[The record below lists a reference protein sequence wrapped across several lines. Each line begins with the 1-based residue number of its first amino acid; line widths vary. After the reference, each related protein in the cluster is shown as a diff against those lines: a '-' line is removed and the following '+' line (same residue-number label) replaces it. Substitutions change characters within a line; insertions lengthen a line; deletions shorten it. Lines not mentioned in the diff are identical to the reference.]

1 MGSVTSRG
9 SLVYDTAKIAKH
21 YSLDDDHCFPV
32 LLSTKKGKAALA
44 LCPHWG
50 KAGHESLTSVKHVAP
65 KDWNYTH
72 VCSHM
77 AEKASEGFKQGNKR
91 KRA

>member
-1 MGSVTSRG
+1 MKLGTF
-9 SLVYDTAKIAKH
+9 VYDTTAIAKH
-21 YSLDDDHCFPV
+21 YSLDADHCFPV
-32 LLSTKKGKAALA
+32 LLSTKKGGAALA

-50 KAGHESLTSVKHVAP
+50 EPGHTSLTSAKHVTP

-77 AEKASEGFKQGNKR
+77 ATKAEVNPKGAGDKR
-91 KRA
+91 KRK